1 MSRKD
6 YQAIAAALA
15 AHERRLAPSTLHDRG
30 SFKDLVNDVMLVMEE
45 DNPRFNRSRFIAAV
59 WDNAD
64 DYHDLEALSGRW
76 V

>member
-15 AHERRLAPSTLHDRG
+15 AYGRRLAPSTLHARG
-30 SFKDLVNDVMLVMEE
+30 SFKDLVNDLMLVMEE
-45 DNPRFNRSRFIAAV
+45 DNPRFNHSRFIAAV

-64 DYHDLEALSGRW
+64 DYHDLEELSGRW